1 MINSIYRIPINYPNL
16 NLYSIHHAVRKDE
29 NKSVKFACITRVCP
43 DVRTLFGKS
52 KRNVINAEEQSTKM
66 MNTGQTPGDT
76 YTAPKNVQS
85 EQTELNNE
93 IHTMTK
99 NSNQITKTVKVQ
111 INTIDRVKAFVET
124 ACSIESDLDIVSGR
138 YVIDAKSIMGIFSL
152 DITNPLTLKIYA
164 NNEETVNEI
173 LEKMKGFLT

>member
-16 NLYSIHHAVRKDE
+16 NLCSIYHAVRKDE
-29 NKSVKFACITRVCP
+29 NKSVKFACIPHVCP

-52 KRNVINAEEQSTKM
+52 RHNVISAEKQSTKM
-66 MNTGQTPGDT
+66 TNTGQIPGDT
-76 YTAPKNVQS
+76 YTVQKNVQS
-85 EQTELNNE
+85 ERTELNNE
-93 IHTMTK
+93 THTMTK
-99 NSNQITKTVKVQ
+99 NNNQIIKTVKVQ

-124 ACSIESDLDIVSGR
+124 ACSIKSDMDIVSGR
-138 YVIDAKSIMGIFSL
+138 YTIDAKSIIGIFSL

-164 NNEETVNEI
+164 ENEETVNEI